1 MNEEKTLPRSDFN
14 ILVLDDLAYTRLLF
28 ESALV
33 REGFT
38 VLQADFV
45 STAKGI
51 LKTQPIHL
59 LFLDLNLPDQH
70 GLDFLAEIRALGFS
84 FPVIIVTGNA
94 ELILVQK
101 ARNLDVFS
109 FLLKP
114 VNLDELRQKA
124 NQAYFF
130 ELERIQKKQ
139 SETGVQLDHGLES
152 KIKQRKS
159 IMIVDDEEETRLLF
173 YAVLIK
179 DGYRVKA
186 VNSVSNALANLEEEQ
201 FDLIILDLMMAG
213 RTGFD
218 LLDHL
223 DNTDPEIPVIIV
235 SGRSDVKAV
244 VKARKK
250 KVEAYMVKPVDLDK
264 MRTRILEILRKYD
277 L

>member
-1 MNEEKTLPRSDFN
+1 MIEEKTLPRSDFH

-38 VLQADFV
+38 VHQADFV

-59 LFLDLNLPDQH
+59 LFLDLNLPDKH
-70 GLDFLAEIRALGFS
+70 GLDFLAEIRTLGFS

-94 ELILVQK
+94 ELLLVQK
-101 ARNLDVFS
+101 ARSLDVFS

-139 SETGVQLDHGLES
+139 SETGIQLDHDLES
-152 KIKQRKS
+152 NIKQRKS
-159 IMIVDDEEETRLLF
+159 ILIVDDEEETRLLF

-186 VNSVSNALANLEEEQ
+186 VNSVSNALVNLEEEQ

-223 DNTDPEIPVIIV
+223 DDTDPEIPVVIV

-250 KVEAYMVKPVDLDK
+250 KVEAYMVKPVDLEK
-264 MRTRILEILRKYD
+264 MRTRILEILRRYD